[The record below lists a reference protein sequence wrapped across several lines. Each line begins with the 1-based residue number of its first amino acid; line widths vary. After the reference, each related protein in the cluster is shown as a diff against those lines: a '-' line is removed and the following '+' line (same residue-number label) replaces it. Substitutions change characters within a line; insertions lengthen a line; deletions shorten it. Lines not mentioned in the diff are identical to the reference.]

1 MNMKKIHIVCGLNSS
16 RSQIIEEFLKSK
28 YHANPEINIK
38 SSGLDVYILREDDKR
53 TLFTKKMAKEADVM
67 FASDHDKFYRIRYNL
82 LDNDERYIKKVHL
95 LKIPDVF
102 HTHKNVFL
110 ASPKTSDY
118 KIYMQKIRQESGF
131 SQLAKYINNLTPK
144 EASILTEAIYIKELY
159 SAHLHPRLRQD
170 KKYPSKLLYKTLEFR
185 FPSIN
190 KLICFT
196 KNSK

>member
-1 MNMKKIHIVCGLNSS
+1 MKEINKVCGLNSS

-53 TLFTKKMAKEADVM
+53 ILFTKKMAKEADVIL
-67 FASDHDKFYRIRYNL
+67 ASDHDKFYRIRYNL
-82 LDNDERYIKKVHL
+82 LDNNKRCIQKVHV

-110 ASPKTSDY
+110 ASPKTFDY
-118 KIYMQKIRQESGF
+118 EIYMQKIRQEPEF
-131 SQLAKYINNLTPK
+131 SQLEKYINNLTPK
-144 EASILTEAIYIKELY
+144 EASILTESTYIKELY
-159 SAHLHPRLRQD
+159 SAHLNPKLRQD
-170 KKYPSKLLYKTLEFR
+170 KKYPSELLYKTLEFR
-185 FPSIN
+185 FPLIN